1 MTETAWMEQI
11 KYDGEGLVP
20 AIVQDAVS
28 KEVLMLAYMNQE
40 SLQQTLKTGKTW
52 FWSRSRGELWN
63 KGATSGHT
71 QEVVSLHYD
80 CDGDTLLV
88 RVHQTGPACHTG
100 AYSCFYRSI
109 DRLLDT
115 TTASQSASGRS
126 ATNMAD
132 STHPNL
138 SDPAANAASSPVSS
152 DPAAVAVT
160 SFAGDRF
167 GPLNRLEATIAQ
179 RDAERTEGSYTT
191 YLFEKGLD
199 KILKKI
205 GEETAEV
212 IIAGKNRD
220 PQELQAEAAD
230 LIFHLMVLL
239 REQRIPLD
247 DVLDELE
254 FRHRKPTKK
263 N

>member
-1 MTETAWMEQI
+1 MEQI
-11 KYDGEGLVP
+11 KYDDQGLVP
-20 AIVQDAVS
+20 AVVQDAAS
-28 KEVLMLAYMNQE
+28 KEVLMLAYMNRE
-40 SLQQTLKTGKTW
+40 SLQKTVETGQTW

-71 QEVVSLHYD
+71 QEVVSLKYD

-88 RVHQTGPACHTG
+88 QVNQNGPACHTG
-100 AYSCFYRSI
+100 AYSCFYRSAEA
-109 DRLLDT
+109 DDA
-115 TTASQSASGRS
+115 TADDAK
-126 ATNMAD
+126 
-132 STHPNL
+132 P
-138 SDPAANAASSPVSS
+138 
-152 DPAAVAVT
+152 
-160 SFAGDRF
+160 DRF
-167 GPLNRLEATIAQ
+167 APLAQLEATIAQ

-191 YLFEKGLD
+191 YLFDKGLD

-220 PQELQAEAAD
+220 AKELRAEAAD

-247 DVLDELE
+247 DVLEELE
-254 FRHRKPTKK
+254 FRHRKPVKK
-263 N
+263 D

>member
-1 MTETAWMEQI
+1 MTDMAWMEQI
-11 KYDGEGLVP
+11 KYDSQGLVP

-28 KEVLMLAYMNQE
+28 KEVLMLAYMSEE
-40 SLQQTLKTGKTW
+40 SLTQTVKTGQTW

-71 QEVVSLHYD
+71 QEVVSIQYD

-88 RVHQTGPACHTG
+88 RVYQKGPACHTG
-100 AYSCFYRSI
+100 AYSCFYRGTEQAGTS
-109 DRLLDT
+109 LV
-115 TTASQSASGRS
+115 TANAETAIVALSDESVDP
-126 ATNMAD
+126 AD
-132 STHPNL
+132 S
-138 SDPAANAASSPVSS
+138 AMAVVSS
-152 DPAAVAVT
+152 N
-160 SFAGDRF
+160 DRY
-167 GPLNRLEATIAQ
+167 GPLNRLEATIAK
-179 RDAERTEGSYTT
+179 RDAERIEGSYTT

-205 GEETAEV
+205 GEEAAEV

-220 PQELQAEAAD
+220 PLELRAEAAD

>member
-1 MTETAWMEQI
+1 MTDTAWMEQI
-11 KYDGEGLVP
+11 KYDSQGLVP

-28 KEVLMLAYMNQE
+28 KEVLMLAYMNEE
-40 SLQQTLKTGKTW
+40 SLARTVKTGQTW

-71 QEVVSLHYD
+71 QEVVSIQYD
-80 CDGDTLLV
+80 CDGDTLLI
-88 RVHQTGPACHTG
+88 RVYQKGPACHTG
-100 AYSCFYRSI
+100 AYSCFYRGTESAGTS
-109 DRLLDT
+109 L
-115 TTASQSASGRS
+115 TTAKAETAIV
-126 ATNMAD
+126 ATEPG
-132 STHPNL
+132 S
-138 SDPAANAASSPVSS
+138 
-152 DPAAVAVT
+152 
-160 SFAGDRF
+160 AGDDDAAAMVTANDRY
-167 GPLNRLEATIAQ
+167 GPLNRLEATIAR
-179 RDAERTEGSYTT
+179 RDAERIEGSYTT

-205 GEETAEV
+205 GEEAAEV

-220 PQELQAEAAD
+220 PLELRAEAAD